1 MGAAMAARINA
12 NIENKIATRCINA
25 IARGKERW
33 ERMKGWPAA
42 KKKMNGQGRTPDLF

>member
-25 IARGKERW
+25 ICAGGKNDGNE
-33 ERMKGWPAA
+33 
-42 KKKMNGQGRTPDLF
+42 